1 MKKINY
7 IFLLLIVFLLDAC
20 QQPKEDLTIPDAKLK
35 EIIKDLHLAEEITQR
50 FRDYDK
56 DSVRALF
63 WKDIS
68 EVHDLDT
75 SEINFNLDVLKNN
88 PEKAFKLYEEI
99 YDEMNREYLQRENK
113 VNKQFPKK

>member
-1 MKKINY
+1 MKNISY
-7 IFLLLIVFLLDAC
+7 IWILALFLILGSC
-20 QQPKEDLTIPDAKLK
+20 QEKKEELTLSDTKMK

-63 WKDIS
+63 WDDITK
-68 EVHDLDT
+68 VHNLDST
-75 SEINFNLDVLKNN
+75 EINVNLDILKNN

-113 VNKQFPKK
+113 VNKPDSKK